1 MINSNFFLTLFL
13 IFLYHSFC
21 FSEII
26 RIELNDRKLENVDIE
41 FFEKVAP
48 DHVKRVKKLV
58 IEGKYNGVVF
68 HRVIEGFMAQTGDI
82 KFGNIDSLDMQ
93 NVGRGGSE
101 YSDLNE
107 EFSSIKFE
115 KGIVG
120 MARSKDI
127 NSANS
132 QFFIMYDRA
141 PWLDTKYTVW
151 GKVISGMESLQ
162 MIKKGSKNNNGKVI
176 EPSYIKRIYIVQ

>member
-93 NVGRGGSE
+93 NVGRGG
-101 YSDLNE
+101 
-107 EFSSIKFE
+107 I
-115 KGIVG
+115 
-120 MARSKDI
+120 
-127 NSANS
+127 
-132 QFFIMYDRA
+132 
-141 PWLDTKYTVW
+141 
-151 GKVISGMESLQ
+151 
-162 MIKKGSKNNNGKVI
+162 
-176 EPSYIKRIYIVQ
+176 